1 MRLRAA
7 KCTEDNGPGAMNL
20 PAQPDAH
27 APVSSVDPVPQPR
40 YLLASMR
47 THIVLLRF
55 CALSFTTAILDNV
68 VFYLLFLGTGT
79 ILGAQIIARAV
90 SVFFNYRFVRSTVF
104 CSSKGHH
111 TLLPRYLALAAANLL
126 LSYLG
131 IRLLSAY
138 TSLSVPVS
146 KIVAETILF
155 VTNFS
160 VQRAFIFTHKPKPA
174 N

>member
-1 MRLRAA
+1 
-7 KCTEDNGPGAMNL
+7 MNI

-27 APVSSVDPVPQPR
+27 PRTPPVPAVSTPLFLR
-40 YLLASMR
+40 DSMR
-47 THIVLLRF
+47 THVVLLRF

-68 VFYLLFLGTGT
+68 AFYVVFHASGT
-79 ILGAQIIARAV
+79 ILGAQIIARTA
-90 SVFFNYRFVRSTVF
+90 SLLFNYRFVRSSVF

-126 LSYLG
+126 LSYAG
-131 IRLLSAY
+131 IRLLS
-138 TSLSVPVS
+138 SLTPMSVILS

-155 VTNFS
+155 AANFT
-160 VQRAFIFTHKPKPA
+160 VQRAFIFKHRPNPV

>member
-1 MRLRAA
+1 
-7 KCTEDNGPGAMNL
+7 MNV
-20 PAQPDAH
+20 PAQPDVH
-27 APVSSVDPVPQPR
+27 PRTPPVPAVSRPQ
-40 YLLASMR
+40 YLRDSMR

-68 VFYLLFLGTGT
+68 AFYVIFRATGS
-79 ILGAQIIARAV
+79 ILGAQIIARTI
-90 SVFFNYRFVRSTVF
+90 SIFFNYRFVRSTVF

-126 LSYLG
+126 LSYAG
-131 IRLLSAY
+131 IRLLSGY
-138 TSLSVPVS
+138 TPLSVPIS

-155 VTNFS
+155 VTNFT